1 MKVKEFVIKKIPI
14 SSIKFDKTNPNTMS
28 DEQMDALSKGM
39 EKFGYLAPVV
49 LNQDMEVL
57 DGEHR
62 AKAYAK
68 LGEKNIP
75 AYVINVDKFDGKM
88 LRQIMNKLHGEHDT
102 KKDSLEYQILE
113 QAGKLDE
120 FSELLAQP
128 IQKFLD
134 ALSTE
139 VLPLENKK
147 IEFSDKIVHRCI
159 LPDCKHGID

>member
-14 SSIKFDKTNPNTMS
+14 ADLKFDKTNPNTMS

-39 EKFGYLAPVV
+39 EKFGYLAPVI
-49 LNQDMEVL
+49 LNQNMEVL

-62 AKAYAK
+62 AKVYKK

-75 AYVINVDKFDGKM
+75 AYIINVDKFDAKM

-102 KKDSLEYQILE
+102 KKDSLEFKILE
-113 QAGKLDE
+113 EAGKLDE
-120 FSELLAQP
+120 FAELIAQP
-128 IQKFLD
+128 KQKFLD
-134 ALSTE
+134 ALMAD

-147 IEFSDKIVHRCI
+147 VELNDSVIHRCI
-159 LPDCKHGID
+159 IADCNHGQN

>member
-1 MKVKEFVIKKIPI
+1 MKVKEFAVKKIPI

-102 KKDSLEYQILE
+102 KKDSLEYKILE
-113 QAGKLDE
+113 EAGKLEE
-120 FSELLAQP
+120 FSKLIAQP
-128 IQKFLD
+128 KQKFLD
-134 ALSTE
+134 ALMMD

-147 IEFSDKIVHRCI
+147 IDLQNELEHKCI
-159 LPDCKHGID
+159 IANCKHGQD

>member
-1 MKVKEFVIKKIPI
+1 MKVKEFAVKKIPI
-14 SSIKFDKTNPNTMS
+14 SSIKFDKTNPNTMG